1 MSDFSHLEEQDYT
14 KKFDPRL
21 FKKLFLQLRHHWK
34 SMGFVALMMVVLA
47 VTDVLMPL
55 LTRHAIDNYVVAT
68 GAAMSLW
75 PFILV
80 YLAIIALQVAAV
92 FFFILVAGRIESR
105 VNYDMRM
112 KGFRKLQELPF
123 SYYDR
128 TSVGFLMSR
137 LTSDVVHLAEAF
149 GWGLVDLVWALIFL
163 ISVTV
168 AMLIINW
175 QLALLVLTVVPVL
188 VLITIWFQKRILKA
202 QREVRKINS
211 RITGSFNEGIMG
223 AKTTK
228 TLVLEA
234 QNVSEFEQLTGR
246 MRKSAVRAATLSSLF
261 MPLVIAVSSVASAL
275 VLGQGAS
282 RVLNGVISLGTL
294 TAFVSYSVQFFHPIR
309 DIAAAFSEL
318 QRIQAA
324 AERVV
329 SLLETEPDIQDSPE
343 VVAKYGDNFHPK
355 RENWEPIHGAVEFQ
369 DVTFRYKD
377 GETVL
382 RHFNLKVEPGQTVAI
397 VGPTGAGKSTIV
409 NLLCRFYEPTEG
421 SILID
426 GRDYRERSQLWL
438 QSSLG
443 YVLQEPHLFS
453 GTVMDNLRYAN
464 PEASEEEAMAAARL
478 VNADAFIQKMDKG
491 YEAQVGEGGSR
502 LSTGEKQLISFARAI
517 LHNPRLFVL
526 DEATSSVDTETE
538 VLIQH
543 AIERTLMGRTSFII
557 AHRLSTIRKA
567 DRILL
572 LEDGVITEEGR
583 HEELLARRGAYYQM
597 YTNQFREEAASA
609 VLGAGK
615 REKSKGK
622 KEAS

>member
-1 MSDFSHLEEQDYT
+1 MSNTSFIEEQDYT
-14 KKFDPRL
+14 KKFDPGL
-21 FKKLFLQLRHHWK
+21 FKKLFVRMRRHWK
-34 SMGFVALMMVVLA
+34 AMGFVALMMVVLA
-47 VTDVLMPL
+47 VTDVFIPL
-55 LTRHAIDNYVVAT
+55 LTRHAIDNYIVVNEAT
-68 GAAMSLW
+68 QSLW

-80 YLAIIALQVAAV
+80 YLVIIILQVASI
-92 FFFILVAGRIESR
+92 FFFILVAGFIESR

-112 KGFRKLQELPF
+112 LGFKKLQELPF

-149 GWGLVDLVWALIFL
+149 GWGLVDLVWASIFL
-163 ISVTV
+163 VSVTIS
-168 AMLIINW
+168 MLIINW
-175 QLALLVLTVVPVL
+175 QLALLVLAVVPVL
-188 VLITIWFQKRILKA
+188 AIITAWFQKRILKA

-228 TLVLEA
+228 TLVREE
-234 QNVSEFEQLTGR
+234 QNVAEFVDLTGTMKR
-246 MRKSAVRAATLSSLF
+246 AAIRAATLSALF
-261 MPLVIAVSSVASAL
+261 MPLVIAVSSIASAL
-275 VLGQGAS
+275 VLGEGAS
-282 RVLNGVISLGTL
+282 RVLGGVISLGTL

-329 SLLETEPDIQDSPE
+329 SLLETEPDIKDTPE
-343 VVAKYGDNFHPK
+343 VVARYGDNFHPK
-355 RENWEPIHGAVEFQ
+355 RENWEPITGEVEFR

-377 GETVL
+377 GEEVL
-382 RHFNLKVEPGQTVAI
+382 RNFNLKVKPGETIAI

-409 NLLCRFYEPTEG
+409 NLLCRFYEPTQG

-426 GRDYRERSQLWL
+426 GKDYRERSQLWL

-453 GTVMDNLRYAN
+453 GTVMDNLRYAH
-464 PEASEEEAMAAARL
+464 PEASEEDAMRAAKL

-491 YEAQVGEGGSR
+491 YDTPVGEGGSR

-538 VLIQH
+538 VMIQH
-543 AIERTLMGRTSFII
+543 AIEQTLAGRTSFII

-572 LEDGVITEEGR
+572 LEDGVITEEGK
-583 HEELLARRGAYYQM
+583 HEELLKKRRGYYKL
-597 YTNQFREEAASA
+597 YTNQFREEAASQ
-609 VLGAGK
+609 VLGKG
-615 REKSKGK
+615 KSK
-622 KEAS
+622 E

>member
-1 MSDFSHLEEQDYT
+1 MSNTSFIEEQDYT
-14 KKFDPRL
+14 KKFDPGL
-21 FKKLFLQLRHHWK
+21 FKKLFVRMRRHWK
-34 SMGFVALMMVVLA
+34 AMGFVALMMVVLA
-47 VTDVLMPL
+47 VTDVFIPL
-55 LTRHAIDNYVVAT
+55 LTRHAIDNYIVVNEAT
-68 GAAMSLW
+68 QSLW

-80 YLAIIALQVAAV
+80 YLVIIILQVASI
-92 FFFILVAGRIESR
+92 FFFILVAGFIESR

-112 KGFRKLQELPF
+112 LGFKKLQELPF

-149 GWGLVDLVWALIFL
+149 GWGLVDLVWASIFL
-163 ISVTV
+163 VSVTIS
-168 AMLIINW
+168 MLIINW
-175 QLALLVLTVVPVL
+175 QLALLVLAVVPVL
-188 VLITIWFQKRILKA
+188 AIITAWFQKRILKA

-228 TLVLEA
+228 TLVREE
-234 QNVSEFEQLTGR
+234 QNVAEFVDLTGTMKR
-246 MRKSAVRAATLSSLF
+246 AAIRAATLSALF
-261 MPLVIAVSSVASAL
+261 MPLVIAVSSIASAL
-275 VLGQGAS
+275 VLGEGAS
-282 RVLNGVISLGTL
+282 RVLGGVISLGTL

-329 SLLETEPDIQDSPE
+329 SLLETEPDIKDTPE
-343 VVAKYGDNFHPK
+343 VVARYGDNFHPK
-355 RENWEPIHGAVEFQ
+355 RENWEPITGEVEFH

-377 GETVL
+377 GEEVL
-382 RHFNLKVEPGQTVAI
+382 RNFNLKVKPGETIAI

-409 NLLCRFYEPTEG
+409 NLLCRFYEPTQG

-426 GRDYRERSQLWL
+426 GKDYRERSQLWL

-453 GTVMDNLRYAN
+453 GTVMDNLRYAH
-464 PEASEEEAMAAARL
+464 PEASEEDAMRAAKL

-491 YEAQVGEGGSR
+491 YDTPVGEGGSR

-538 VLIQH
+538 VMIQH
-543 AIERTLMGRTSFII
+543 AIEQTLAGRTSFII

-572 LEDGVITEEGR
+572 LEDGVITEEGK
-583 HEELLARRGAYYQM
+583 HEELLKKRGGYYKL
-597 YTNQFREEAASA
+597 YTNQFREEAASQ
-609 VLGAGK
+609 VLGKG
-615 REKSKGK
+615 KSK
-622 KEAS
+622 E

>member
-1 MSDFSHLEEQDYT
+1 MSNTSFIEEQDYT
-14 KKFDPRL
+14 KKFDPGL
-21 FKKLFLQLRHHWK
+21 FKKLFVRMRRHWK
-34 SMGFVALMMVVLA
+34 AMGFVALMMVVLA
-47 VTDVLMPL
+47 VTDVFIPL
-55 LTRHAIDNYVVAT
+55 LTRHAIDNYIVVNEAT
-68 GAAMSLW
+68 QSLW

-80 YLAIIALQVAAV
+80 YLVIIILQVASI
-92 FFFILVAGRIESR
+92 FFFILVAGFIESR

-112 KGFRKLQELPF
+112 LGFKKLQELPF

-149 GWGLVDLVWALIFL
+149 GWGLVDLVWASIFL
-163 ISVTV
+163 VSVTIS
-168 AMLIINW
+168 MLIINW
-175 QLALLVLTVVPVL
+175 QLALLVLAVVPVL
-188 VLITIWFQKRILKA
+188 AIITAWFQKRILKA

-228 TLVLEA
+228 TLVREE
-234 QNVSEFEQLTGR
+234 QNVAEFVDLTGTMKR
-246 MRKSAVRAATLSSLF
+246 AAIRAATLSALF
-261 MPLVIAVSSVASAL
+261 MPLVIAVSSIASAL
-275 VLGQGAS
+275 VLGEGAS
-282 RVLNGVISLGTL
+282 RVLGGVISLGTL

-329 SLLETEPDIQDSPE
+329 SLLETEPDIKDTPE
-343 VVAKYGDNFHPK
+343 VVARYGDNFHPK
-355 RENWEPIHGAVEFQ
+355 RENWESITGEVEFR

-377 GETVL
+377 GEEVL
-382 RHFNLKVEPGQTVAI
+382 RNFNLKVKPGETIAI

-409 NLLCRFYEPTEG
+409 NLLCRFYEPTQG

-426 GRDYRERSQLWL
+426 GKDYRERSQLWL

-453 GTVMDNLRYAN
+453 GTVMDNLRYAH
-464 PEASEEEAMAAARL
+464 PEASEEDAMRAAKL

-491 YEAQVGEGGSR
+491 YDTPVGEGGSR

-538 VLIQH
+538 VMIQH
-543 AIERTLMGRTSFII
+543 AIEQTLAGRTSFII

-572 LEDGVITEEGR
+572 LEDGVITEEGK
-583 HEELLARRGAYYQM
+583 HEELLKKRGGYYKL
-597 YTNQFREEAASA
+597 YTNQFREEAASQ
-609 VLGAGK
+609 VLGKG
-615 REKSKGK
+615 KSK
-622 KEAS
+622 E

>member
-1 MSDFSHLEEQDYT
+1 MSDTSHIEEQDYT

-21 FKKLFLQLRHHWK
+21 FQKLFLHMRHHWK
-34 SMGFVALMMVVLA
+34 KMYFIAAMMAVLA
-47 VTDVLMPL
+47 MTDVLMPL
-55 LTRHAIDNYVVAT
+55 MTRHAIDNYIVP
-68 GAAMSLW
+68 GAAGGSLW
-75 PFILV
+75 PFGLL
-80 YLAIIALQVAAV
+80 YLAIILVQVASI
-92 FFFILVAGRIESR
+92 FFFILVAGRVEAN
-105 VNYDMRM
+105 VNHDMRM

-128 TSVGFLMSR
+128 TSVGYLMSR
-137 LTSDVVHLAEAF
+137 LTSDTNNLAEAF
-149 GWGLVDLVWALIFL
+149 GWGLVDLVWSVIFL
-163 ISVTV
+163 ISVTT
-168 AMLIINW
+168 AMMIINW
-175 QLALLVLTVVPVL
+175 QLALLIMAVLPLL
-188 VLITIWFQKRILKA
+188 VLITLYFQKRILKA

-211 RITGSFNEGIMG
+211 RITGAFNEGIMG

-228 TLVLEA
+228 SLVREE
-234 QNVSEFEQLTGR
+234 QNFREFSELTGT
-246 MRKSAVRAATLSSLF
+246 MRRAAVRAGTLNSLF
-261 MPLVIAVSSVASAL
+261 LPLVIAVSSLATAFVLRESAGR
-275 VLGQGAS
+275 VLQGA
-282 RVLNGVISLGTL
+282 LSLGTV
-294 TAFVSYSVQFFHPIR
+294 TAFVNYSVQFFNPIR
-309 DIAAAFSEL
+309 DIAATFAEL

-343 VVAKYGDNFHPK
+343 VVARYGDNFHPRK
-355 RENWEPIHGAVEFQ
+355 ENWEPIEGRVEFR

-377 GETVL
+377 GEEVL
-382 RHFNLKVEPGQTVAI
+382 KNFNLVVQPGETIAI

-409 NLLCRFYEPTEG
+409 NLLCRFYEPTQG

-453 GTVMDNLRYAN
+453 GSVMDNLRYAD
-464 PEASEEEAMAAARL
+464 PEASEEEAIRAARL
-478 VNADAFIQKMDKG
+478 VNADAFVQKMDKG
-491 YEAQVGEGGSR
+491 YDTPVGEGGSR

-538 VLIQH
+538 VMIQH
-543 AIERTLMGRTSFII
+543 AIERTLAGRTSFII

-572 LEDGVITEEGR
+572 LEDGQITEEGR
-583 HEELLARRGAYYQM
+583 HEELLRRRGAYYEL
-597 YTNQFREEAASA
+597 YTNQFREEAASQ
-609 VLGAGK
+609 VLGKKDGK
-615 REKSKGK
+615 N
-622 KEAS
+622 EA

>member
-1 MSDFSHLEEQDYT
+1 MSNTSFIEEQDYT
-14 KKFDPRL
+14 KKFDPGL
-21 FKKLFLQLRHHWK
+21 FKKIFVRMRRHWK
-34 SMGFVALMMVVLA
+34 AMGFVALMMVVLA
-47 VTDVLMPL
+47 VTDVLIPL
-55 LTRHAIDNYVVAT
+55 LTRHAIDNYIMVNEAT
-68 GAAMSLW
+68 QSLW

-80 YLAIIALQVAAV
+80 YLVIIILQVASI
-92 FFFILVAGRIESR
+92 FFFILVAGFIESR

-112 KGFRKLQELPF
+112 LGFKKLQELPF

-149 GWGLVDLVWALIFL
+149 GWGLVDLVWASIFL
-163 ISVTV
+163 VSVTI

-175 QLALLVLTVVPVL
+175 QLALLVLAVVPVL
-188 VLITIWFQKRILKA
+188 AIITAWFQKRILKA

-211 RITGSFNEGIMG
+211 HITGSFNEGIMG

-228 TLVLEA
+228 TLVREE
-234 QNVSEFEQLTGR
+234 QNVAEFVDLTGTMKR
-246 MRKSAVRAATLSSLF
+246 AAIRAATLSALF
-261 MPLVIAVSSVASAL
+261 MPLVIAVSSIASAL
-275 VLGQGAS
+275 VLGEGAS
-282 RVLNGVISLGTL
+282 RVLGGVISLGTL

-329 SLLETEPDIQDSPE
+329 SLLETEPDIKDTAE
-343 VVAKYGDNFHPK
+343 VVARYGDNFHPK
-355 RENWEPIHGAVEFQ
+355 RENWEPITGEVAFR

-377 GETVL
+377 GEEVL
-382 RHFNLKVEPGQTVAI
+382 RNFNLKVKPGETIAI

-409 NLLCRFYEPTEG
+409 NLLCRFYEPTSG

-453 GTVMDNLRYAN
+453 GTVMDNLRYAQ
-464 PEASEEEAMAAARL
+464 PDASEEDAMRAAKL

-491 YEAQVGEGGSR
+491 YDTPVGEGGSR

-538 VLIQH
+538 VMIQH
-543 AIERTLMGRTSFII
+543 AIEQTLAGRTSFII

-572 LEDGVITEEGR
+572 LEDGIITEEGK
-583 HEELLARRGAYYQM
+583 HEELLKKRGGYYKL
-597 YTNQFREEAASA
+597 YTNQFREEAASQ
-609 VLGAGK
+609 VLGKAK
-615 REKSKGK
+615 PKQ
-622 KEAS
+622 

>member
-1 MSDFSHLEEQDYT
+1 MSNTSFIEEQDYT
-14 KKFDPRL
+14 KKFDPGL
-21 FKKLFLQLRHHWK
+21 FKKLFVRMRRHWK
-34 SMGFVALMMVVLA
+34 AMGFVALMMVVLA
-47 VTDVLMPL
+47 VTDVFIPL
-55 LTRHAIDNYVVAT
+55 LTRHAIDNYIVVNEAT
-68 GAAMSLW
+68 QSLW

-80 YLAIIALQVAAV
+80 YLVIIILQVASI
-92 FFFILVAGRIESR
+92 FFFILVAGFIESR

-112 KGFRKLQELPF
+112 LGFKKLQELPF

-149 GWGLVDLVWALIFL
+149 GWGLVDLVWASIFL
-163 ISVTV
+163 VSVTIS
-168 AMLIINW
+168 MLIINW
-175 QLALLVLTVVPVL
+175 QLALLVLAVVPVL
-188 VLITIWFQKRILKA
+188 AIITAWFQKRILKA

-228 TLVLEA
+228 TLVREE
-234 QNVSEFEQLTGR
+234 QNVAEFVDLTGTMKR
-246 MRKSAVRAATLSSLF
+246 AAIRAATLSALF
-261 MPLVIAVSSVASAL
+261 MPLVIAVSSIASAL
-275 VLGQGAS
+275 VLGEGAS
-282 RVLNGVISLGTL
+282 RVLGGVISLGTL

-329 SLLETEPDIQDSPE
+329 SLLETEPDIKDTPE
-343 VVAKYGDNFHPK
+343 VVARYGDNFHPK
-355 RENWEPIHGAVEFQ
+355 RENWEPITGEVEFR

-377 GETVL
+377 GEEVL
-382 RHFNLKVEPGQTVAI
+382 RNFNLKVKPGETIAI

-409 NLLCRFYEPTEG
+409 NLLCRFYEPTQG

-426 GRDYRERSQLWL
+426 GKDYRERSQLWL

-453 GTVMDNLRYAN
+453 GTVMDNLRYAH
-464 PEASEEEAMAAARL
+464 PEASEEDAMRAAKL

-491 YEAQVGEGGSR
+491 YDTPVGEGGSR

-538 VLIQH
+538 VMIQH
-543 AIERTLMGRTSFII
+543 AIEQTLAGRTSFII

-572 LEDGVITEEGR
+572 LEDGVITEEGK
-583 HEELLARRGAYYQM
+583 HEELLKKRGGYYKL
-597 YTNQFREEAASA
+597 YTNQFREEAASQ
-609 VLGAGK
+609 VLGKG
-615 REKSKGK
+615 KSK
-622 KEAS
+622 E

>member
-1 MSDFSHLEEQDYT
+1 MSDFSYLEEQDYT
-14 KKFDPRL
+14 KKFDP
-21 FKKLFLQLRHHWK
+21 KLFGKLFVQLRRHWK

-47 VTDVLMPL
+47 VTDVFIPL
-55 LTRHAIDNYVVAT
+55 LTRHAIDNYIVVNEA
-68 GAAMSLW
+68 GQSLL

-80 YLAIIALQVAAV
+80 YLVIIALQVSSI

-137 LTSDVVHLAEAF
+137 LTSDVTHLAEAF
-149 GWGLVDLVWALIFL
+149 GWGLVDLVWASIFL
-163 ISVTV
+163 ISVTI

-175 QLALLVLTVVPVL
+175 QLALLVLLVVPVL
-188 VLITIWFQKRILKA
+188 AVITVWFQKRILKA

-234 QNVSEFEQLTGR
+234 QNVAEFETLTGN
-246 MRKSAVRAATLSSLF
+246 MRKAAVRAATLSALF
-261 MPLVIAVSSVASAL
+261 MPLVIAVSSIASAL

-282 RVLNGVISLGTL
+282 QVLGGVLSLGTL

-329 SLLETEPDIQDSPE
+329 SLLETEPDIKDSPE
-343 VVAKYGDNFHPK
+343 VVAKYGDNFRPK
-355 RENWEPIHGAVEFQ
+355 KENWEKIQGAVEFR

-382 RHFNLKVEPGQTVAI
+382 THFNLKVKPGKTVAI

-409 NLLCRFYEPTEG
+409 NLLCRFYEPTHG

-464 PEASEEEAMAAARL
+464 PEATEEEAMAAARL

-491 YEAQVGEGGSR
+491 YLSQVGEGGGR

-538 VLIQH
+538 MLIQH
-543 AIERTLMGRTSFII
+543 AIEQTLAGRTSFII

-583 HEELLARRGAYYQM
+583 HEELLAKRGAYYQL

-615 REKSKGK
+615 REKE
-622 KEAS
+622 KEQKDK

>member
-1 MSDFSHLEEQDYT
+1 MSNTSFIEEQDYT
-14 KKFDPRL
+14 KKFDPGL
-21 FKKLFLQLRHHWK
+21 FKKLFVRMRRHWK
-34 SMGFVALMMVVLA
+34 AMGFVALMMVVLA
-47 VTDVLMPL
+47 VTDVLIPL
-55 LTRHAIDNYVVAT
+55 LTRHAIDNYIMVNEAT
-68 GAAMSLW
+68 QSLW

-80 YLAIIALQVAAV
+80 YLVIIILQVASI
-92 FFFILVAGRIESR
+92 FFFILVAGFIESR

-112 KGFRKLQELPF
+112 LGFKKLQELPF

-149 GWGLVDLVWALIFL
+149 GWGLVDLVWASIFL
-163 ISVTV
+163 VSVTI

-175 QLALLVLTVVPVL
+175 QLALLVLAVVPVL
-188 VLITIWFQKRILKA
+188 AIITAWFQKRILKA

-228 TLVLEA
+228 TLVREE
-234 QNVSEFEQLTGR
+234 QNVAEFVDLTGTMKR
-246 MRKSAVRAATLSSLF
+246 AAIRAATLSALF
-261 MPLVIAVSSVASAL
+261 MPLVIAVSSIASAL
-275 VLGQGAS
+275 VLGEGAS
-282 RVLNGVISLGTL
+282 RVLGGVISLGTL

-329 SLLETEPDIQDSPE
+329 SLLETEPDIKDTAE
-343 VVAKYGDNFHPK
+343 VVARYGDNFHPK
-355 RENWEPIHGAVEFQ
+355 RENWEPITGEVEFR
-369 DVTFRYKD
+369 DVTFCYKD
-377 GETVL
+377 GEEVL
-382 RHFNLKVEPGQTVAI
+382 RNFNLKVKPGETIAI

-409 NLLCRFYEPTEG
+409 NLLCRFYEPTSG

-453 GTVMDNLRYAN
+453 GTVMDNLRYAH
-464 PEASEEEAMAAARL
+464 PEASEEDAMRAAKL

-491 YEAQVGEGGSR
+491 YDTPVGEGGSR

-538 VLIQH
+538 VMIQH
-543 AIERTLMGRTSFII
+543 AIEQTLAGRTSFII

-572 LEDGVITEEGR
+572 LEDGIITEEGK
-583 HEELLARRGAYYQM
+583 HEELLKKRGGYYKL
-597 YTNQFREEAASA
+597 YTNQFREEAASQ
-609 VLGAGK
+609 VLGKAK
-615 REKSKGK
+615 PKQ
-622 KEAS
+622 

>member
-1 MSDFSHLEEQDYT
+1 MSNTSFIEEQDYT
-14 KKFDPRL
+14 KKFDPGL
-21 FKKLFLQLRHHWK
+21 FKKLFVRMRRHWK
-34 SMGFVALMMVVLA
+34 AMGFVALMMVVLA
-47 VTDVLMPL
+47 VTDVFIPL
-55 LTRHAIDNYVVAT
+55 LTRHAIDNYIVVNEAT
-68 GAAMSLW
+68 QSLW

-80 YLAIIALQVAAV
+80 YLVIIILQVASI
-92 FFFILVAGRIESR
+92 FFFILVAGFIESR

-112 KGFRKLQELPF
+112 LGFKKLQELPF
-123 SYYDR
+123 SYHDR

-149 GWGLVDLVWALIFL
+149 GWGLVDLVWASIFL
-163 ISVTV
+163 VSVTIS
-168 AMLIINW
+168 MLIINW
-175 QLALLVLTVVPVL
+175 QLALLVLAVVPVL
-188 VLITIWFQKRILKA
+188 AIITAWFQKRILKA

-228 TLVLEA
+228 TLVREE
-234 QNVSEFEQLTGR
+234 QNVAEFVDLTGTMKR
-246 MRKSAVRAATLSSLF
+246 AAIRAATLSALF
-261 MPLVIAVSSVASAL
+261 MPLVIAVSSIASAL
-275 VLGQGAS
+275 VLGEGAS
-282 RVLNGVISLGTL
+282 RVLGGVISLGTL

-329 SLLETEPDIQDSPE
+329 SLLETEPDIKDTPE
-343 VVAKYGDNFHPK
+343 VVARYGDNFHPK
-355 RENWEPIHGAVEFQ
+355 RENWEPITGEVEFR

-377 GETVL
+377 GEEVL
-382 RHFNLKVEPGQTVAI
+382 RNFNLKVKPGETIAI

-409 NLLCRFYEPTEG
+409 NLLCRFYEPTQG

-426 GRDYRERSQLWL
+426 GKDYRERSQLWL

-453 GTVMDNLRYAN
+453 GTVMDNLRYAH
-464 PEASEEEAMAAARL
+464 PEASEEDAMRAAKL

-491 YEAQVGEGGSR
+491 YDTPVGEGGSR

-538 VLIQH
+538 VMIQH
-543 AIERTLMGRTSFII
+543 AIEQTLAGRTSFII

-572 LEDGVITEEGR
+572 LEDGVITEEGK
-583 HEELLARRGAYYQM
+583 HEELLKKRGGYYKL
-597 YTNQFREEAASA
+597 YTNQFREEAASQ
-609 VLGAGK
+609 VLGKG
-615 REKSKGK
+615 KSK
-622 KEAS
+622 E

>member
-1 MSDFSHLEEQDYT
+1 MSNTSFIEEQDYT
-14 KKFDPRL
+14 KKFDPGL
-21 FKKLFLQLRHHWK
+21 FKKIFVRMRRHWK
-34 SMGFVALMMVVLA
+34 AMGFVALMMVVLA
-47 VTDVLMPL
+47 VTDVLIPL
-55 LTRHAIDNYVVAT
+55 LTRHAIDNYIMVNEAT
-68 GAAMSLW
+68 QSLW

-80 YLAIIALQVAAV
+80 YLVIIILQVASI
-92 FFFILVAGRIESR
+92 FFFILVAGFIESR

-112 KGFRKLQELPF
+112 LGFKKLQELPF

-149 GWGLVDLVWALIFL
+149 GWGLVDLVWASIFL
-163 ISVTV
+163 VSVTI

-175 QLALLVLTVVPVL
+175 QLALLVLAVVPVL
-188 VLITIWFQKRILKA
+188 AIITAWFQKRILKA

-228 TLVLEA
+228 TLVREE
-234 QNVSEFEQLTGR
+234 QNVAEFVDLTGTMKR
-246 MRKSAVRAATLSSLF
+246 AAIRAATLSALF
-261 MPLVIAVSSVASAL
+261 MPLVIAVSSIASAL
-275 VLGQGAS
+275 VLGEGAS
-282 RVLNGVISLGTL
+282 RVLGGVISLGTL

-329 SLLETEPDIQDSPE
+329 SLLETEPDIKDTAE
-343 VVAKYGDNFHPK
+343 VVARYGDNFHPK
-355 RENWEPIHGAVEFQ
+355 RENWEPITGEVAFR

-377 GETVL
+377 GEEVL
-382 RHFNLKVEPGQTVAI
+382 RNFNLKVKPGETIAI

-409 NLLCRFYEPTEG
+409 NLLCRFYEPTSG

-453 GTVMDNLRYAN
+453 GTVMDNLRYAH
-464 PEASEEEAMAAARL
+464 PEASEEDAMRAAKL

-491 YEAQVGEGGSR
+491 YDTPVGEGGSR

-538 VLIQH
+538 VMIQH
-543 AIERTLMGRTSFII
+543 AIEQTLAGRTSFII

-572 LEDGVITEEGR
+572 LEDGIITEEGK
-583 HEELLARRGAYYQM
+583 HEELLKKRGGYYKL
-597 YTNQFREEAASA
+597 YTNQFREEAASQ
-609 VLGAGK
+609 VLGKAK
-615 REKSKGK
+615 PKQ
-622 KEAS
+622 

>member
-1 MSDFSHLEEQDYT
+1 MSNTSFIEEQDYT
-14 KKFDPRL
+14 KKFDPGL
-21 FKKLFLQLRHHWK
+21 FKKLFVRMRRHWK
-34 SMGFVALMMVVLA
+34 AMGFVALMMVVLA
-47 VTDVLMPL
+47 VTDVFIPL
-55 LTRHAIDNYVVAT
+55 LTRHAIDNYIVVNEAT
-68 GAAMSLW
+68 QSLW

-80 YLAIIALQVAAV
+80 YLVIIILQVASI
-92 FFFILVAGRIESR
+92 FFFILVAGFIESR

-112 KGFRKLQELPF
+112 LGFKKLQELPF

-149 GWGLVDLVWALIFL
+149 GWGLVDLVWASIFL
-163 ISVTV
+163 VSVTIS
-168 AMLIINW
+168 MLIINW
-175 QLALLVLTVVPVL
+175 QLALLVLAVVPVL
-188 VLITIWFQKRILKA
+188 AIITAWFQKRILKA

-228 TLVLEA
+228 TLVREE
-234 QNVSEFEQLTGR
+234 QNVAEFVDLTGTMKR
-246 MRKSAVRAATLSSLF
+246 AAIRAATLSALF
-261 MPLVIAVSSVASAL
+261 MPLVIAVSSIASAL
-275 VLGQGAS
+275 VLGEGAS
-282 RVLNGVISLGTL
+282 RVLGGVISLGTL

-329 SLLETEPDIQDSPE
+329 SLLETEPDIKDTPE
-343 VVAKYGDNFHPK
+343 VVARYGDNFHPK
-355 RENWEPIHGAVEFQ
+355 RESWESITGEVEFR

-377 GETVL
+377 GEEVL
-382 RHFNLKVEPGQTVAI
+382 RNFNLKVKPGETIAI

-409 NLLCRFYEPTEG
+409 NLLCRFYEPTQG

-426 GRDYRERSQLWL
+426 GKDYRERSQLWL

-453 GTVMDNLRYAN
+453 GTVMDNLRYAH
-464 PEASEEEAMAAARL
+464 PEASEEDAMRAAKL

-491 YEAQVGEGGSR
+491 YDTPVGEGGSR

-538 VLIQH
+538 VMIQH
-543 AIERTLMGRTSFII
+543 AIEQPLAGRTSFII

-572 LEDGVITEEGR
+572 LEDGVITEEGK
-583 HEELLARRGAYYQM
+583 HEELLKKRGGYYKL
-597 YTNQFREEAASA
+597 YTNQFREEAASQ
-609 VLGAGK
+609 VLGKG
-615 REKSKGK
+615 KSK
-622 KEAS
+622 E

>member
-1 MSDFSHLEEQDYT
+1 MSDFSYPEEQDYT
-14 KKFDPRL
+14 KKFDFRL
-21 FKKLFLQLRHHWK
+21 FKKLFLHMRRHWK
-34 SMGFVALMMVVLA
+34 SMGFVALMMSVMA
-47 VTDVLMPL
+47 ITDVFFPL
-55 LTRHAIDNYVVAT
+55 LTRHAIDNYITPGVAEV
-68 GAAMSLW
+68 SLL
-75 PFILV
+75 PFGLV
-80 YLAIIALQVAAV
+80 YLGIILLQVV
-92 FFFILVAGRIESR
+92 VIFFFILVAGRVEHR
-105 VNYDMRM
+105 VAFDMRQ

-128 TSVGFLMSR
+128 MSVGYLMSR
-137 LTSDVVHLAEAF
+137 LTSDTSNLSEAF
-149 GWGLVDLVWALIFL
+149 GWGLVDLVWASIFL
-163 ISVTV
+163 ISVTT

-175 QLALLVLTVVPVL
+175 QLALIVIAVVPL
-188 VLITIWFQKRILKA
+188 LALITIWFQKRILKA

-211 RITGSFNEGIMG
+211 RITSSFNEGIMG

-228 TLVLEA
+228 TLVREE
-234 QNVSEFEQLTGR
+234 QNVAEFKDLTGS
-246 MRKSAVRAATLSSLF
+246 MRRSAVRAATLSSLF
-261 MPLVIAVSSVASAL
+261 LPLVIAISSLASAF
-275 VLGQGAS
+275 VLGDGAS
-282 RVLNGVISLGTL
+282 RVLKGVLTLGTL
-294 TAFVSYSVQFFHPIR
+294 TAFVNYSVQFFNPIR
-309 DIAAAFSEL
+309 DIAATFSEL

-329 SLLETEPDIQDSPE
+329 SLLETEPDIKDTPE
-343 VVAKYGDNFHPK
+343 VAEKYGDNFHPK
-355 RENWEPIHGAVEFQ
+355 KENWEEITGEVEFR
-369 DVTFRYKD
+369 DVSFKYKN
-377 GETVL
+377 GEEVL
-382 RHFNLKVEPGQTVAI
+382 NNFNLKVKPGETIAI

-426 GRDYRERSQLWL
+426 GTDYRERSQLWL

-453 GTVMDNLRYAN
+453 GTVLDNLRYAH

-478 VNADAFIQKMDKG
+478 LNADAFIQKMDKG
-491 YEAQVGEGGSR
+491 YHTPVGEGGSR

-543 AIERTLMGRTSFII
+543 AIVQTLSGRTSFII

-572 LEDGVITEEGR
+572 LEDGIIKEEGK
-583 HEELLARRGAYYQM
+583 HEELLRLRGSYYDL
-597 YTNQFREEAASA
+597 YTNQFREEAAGQ
-609 VLGAGK
+609 VLSKVGA
-615 REKSKGK
+615 
-622 KEAS
+622 

>member
-1 MSDFSHLEEQDYT
+1 MSNTSFIEEQDYT
-14 KKFDPRL
+14 KKFDPGL
-21 FKKLFLQLRHHWK
+21 FKKIFVRMRRHWK
-34 SMGFVALMMVVLA
+34 AMGFVALMMVVLA
-47 VTDVLMPL
+47 VTDVLIPL
-55 LTRHAIDNYVVAT
+55 LTRHAIDNYIMVNEAT
-68 GAAMSLW
+68 QSLW

-80 YLAIIALQVAAV
+80 YLVIIILQVASI
-92 FFFILVAGRIESR
+92 FFFILVAGFIESR

-112 KGFRKLQELPF
+112 LGFKKLQELPF

-149 GWGLVDLVWALIFL
+149 GWGLVDLVWASIFL
-163 ISVTV
+163 VSVTI

-175 QLALLVLTVVPVL
+175 QLALLVLAVVPVL
-188 VLITIWFQKRILKA
+188 AIITAWFQKRILKA

-211 RITGSFNEGIMG
+211 HITGSFNEGIMG

-228 TLVLEA
+228 TLVREE
-234 QNVSEFEQLTGR
+234 QNVAEFVDLTGTMKR
-246 MRKSAVRAATLSSLF
+246 AAIRAATLSALF
-261 MPLVIAVSSVASAL
+261 MPLVIAVSSIASAL
-275 VLGQGAS
+275 VLGEGAS
-282 RVLNGVISLGTL
+282 RVLGGVISLGTL

-329 SLLETEPDIQDSPE
+329 SLLETEPDIKDTAE
-343 VVAKYGDNFHPK
+343 VVARYGDNFHPK
-355 RENWEPIHGAVEFQ
+355 RENWEPITGEVEFR

-377 GETVL
+377 GEEVL
-382 RHFNLKVEPGQTVAI
+382 RNFNLKVKPGETIAI

-409 NLLCRFYEPTEG
+409 NLLCRFYEPTSG

-453 GTVMDNLRYAN
+453 GTVMDNLRYAH
-464 PEASEEEAMAAARL
+464 PEASEEDAMRAAKL

-491 YEAQVGEGGSR
+491 YDTPVGEGGSR

-538 VLIQH
+538 VMIQH
-543 AIERTLMGRTSFII
+543 AIEQTLAGRTSFII

-572 LEDGVITEEGR
+572 LEDGIITEEGK
-583 HEELLARRGAYYQM
+583 HEELLKKRGGYYKL
-597 YTNQFREEAASA
+597 YTNQFREEAASQ
-609 VLGAGK
+609 VLGKAK
-615 REKSKGK
+615 PKQ
-622 KEAS
+622 

>member
-1 MSDFSHLEEQDYT
+1 MSNTSFIEEQDYT
-14 KKFDPRL
+14 KKFDPGL
-21 FKKLFLQLRHHWK
+21 FKKLFVRMRRHWK
-34 SMGFVALMMVVLA
+34 AMGFVALMMVVLA
-47 VTDVLMPL
+47 VTDVFIPL
-55 LTRHAIDNYVVAT
+55 LTRHAIDNYIVVNEAT
-68 GAAMSLW
+68 QSLW

-80 YLAIIALQVAAV
+80 YLVIIVLQVASI
-92 FFFILVAGRIESR
+92 FFFILVAGFIESR

-112 KGFRKLQELPF
+112 LGFKKLQELPF

-149 GWGLVDLVWALIFL
+149 GWGLVDLVWASIFL
-163 ISVTV
+163 VSVTIS
-168 AMLIINW
+168 MLIINW
-175 QLALLVLTVVPVL
+175 QLALLVLAVVPVL
-188 VLITIWFQKRILKA
+188 AIITAWFQKRILKA

-228 TLVLEA
+228 TLVREE
-234 QNVSEFEQLTGR
+234 QNVAEFVDLTGTMKR
-246 MRKSAVRAATLSSLF
+246 AAIRAATLSALF
-261 MPLVIAVSSVASAL
+261 MPLVIAVSSIASAL
-275 VLGQGAS
+275 VLGEGAS
-282 RVLNGVISLGTL
+282 RVLGGVISLGTL

-329 SLLETEPDIQDSPE
+329 SLLETEPDIQDTEE
-343 VVAKYGDNFHPK
+343 VVARYGDNFHPK
-355 RENWEPIHGAVEFQ
+355 RENWEPITGEVEFR

-377 GETVL
+377 GEEVL
-382 RHFNLKVEPGQTVAI
+382 RNFNLKVKPGETIAI

-409 NLLCRFYEPTEG
+409 NLLCRFYEPTQG

-426 GRDYRERSQLWL
+426 GKDYRERSQLWL

-453 GTVMDNLRYAN
+453 GTVMDNLRYAH
-464 PEASEEEAMAAARL
+464 PEASAEDAMRAAKL

-491 YEAQVGEGGSR
+491 YDTPVGEGGSR

-538 VLIQH
+538 VMIQH
-543 AIERTLMGRTSFII
+543 AIEQTLAGRTSFII

-572 LEDGVITEEGR
+572 LEDGVITEEGK
-583 HEELLARRGAYYQM
+583 HEELLKKRGGYYKL
-597 YTNQFREEAASA
+597 YTNQFREEAASQ
-609 VLGAGK
+609 VLKKG
-615 REKSKGK
+615 KSK
-622 KEAS
+622 E

>member
-1 MSDFSHLEEQDYT
+1 MSNTSFIEEQDYT
-14 KKFDPRL
+14 KKFDPGL
-21 FKKLFLQLRHHWK
+21 FKKIFVRMRRHWK
-34 SMGFVALMMVVLA
+34 AMGFVALMMVVLA
-47 VTDVLMPL
+47 VTDVLIPL
-55 LTRHAIDNYVVAT
+55 LTRHAIDNYIMVNEAT
-68 GAAMSLW
+68 QSLW

-80 YLAIIALQVAAV
+80 YLVIIILQVASI
-92 FFFILVAGRIESR
+92 FFFILVAGFIESR

-112 KGFRKLQELPF
+112 LGFKKLQELPF

-149 GWGLVDLVWALIFL
+149 GWGLVDLVWASIFL
-163 ISVTV
+163 VSVTI

-175 QLALLVLTVVPVL
+175 QLALLVLAVVPVL
-188 VLITIWFQKRILKA
+188 AIITAWFQKRILKA

-228 TLVLEA
+228 TLVREE
-234 QNVSEFEQLTGR
+234 QNVAEFVDLTGTMKR
-246 MRKSAVRAATLSSLF
+246 AAIRAATLSALF
-261 MPLVIAVSSVASAL
+261 MPLVIAVSSIASAL
-275 VLGQGAS
+275 VLGEGAS
-282 RVLNGVISLGTL
+282 RVLGGVISLGTL

-329 SLLETEPDIQDSPE
+329 SLLETEPDIKDTAE
-343 VVAKYGDNFHPK
+343 VVARYGDNFHPK
-355 RENWEPIHGAVEFQ
+355 RENWEPITGEVAFR

-377 GETVL
+377 GEEVL
-382 RHFNLKVEPGQTVAI
+382 RNFNLKVKPGETIAI

-409 NLLCRFYEPTEG
+409 NLLCRFYEPTSG

-453 GTVMDNLRYAN
+453 GTVMDNLRYAQ
-464 PEASEEEAMAAARL
+464 PDASEEDAMRAAKL

-491 YEAQVGEGGSR
+491 YDTPVGEGGSR

-538 VLIQH
+538 VMIQH
-543 AIERTLMGRTSFII
+543 AIEQTLAGRTSFII

-572 LEDGVITEEGR
+572 LEDGIITEEGK
-583 HEELLARRGAYYQM
+583 HEELLKKRGGYYKL
-597 YTNQFREEAASA
+597 YTNQFREEAASQ
-609 VLGAGK
+609 VLGKAK
-615 REKSKGK
+615 PKQ
-622 KEAS
+622 

>member
-1 MSDFSHLEEQDYT
+1 MSDFSHIEEQDYT
-14 KKFDPRL
+14 KKFDLGL
-21 FKKLFLQLRHHWK
+21 FKKLFFHVRRHWGK
-34 SMGFVALMMVVLA
+34 LALVAAMMAVLA
-47 VTDVLMPL
+47 ITDVMLPL
-55 LTRHAIDNYVVAT
+55 LTRHAIDHFIV
-68 GAAMSLW
+68 GASQDSFW
-75 PFILV
+75 PFGLV
-80 YLAIIALQVAAV
+80 YLLVILVQVASI
-92 FFFILVAGRIESR
+92 FLFILIAGKIEAR

-112 KGFRKLQELPF
+112 KGFKKLQELPF

-128 TSVGFLMSR
+128 MSVGYLMSR

-163 ISVTV
+163 VSVTV

-175 QLALLVLTVVPVL
+175 QLALVVVAVVPVL
-188 VLITIWFQKRILKA
+188 ALITIWFQKRILKA

-211 RITGSFNEGIMG
+211 RIIGSFNEGIMG

-228 TLVLEA
+228 SLVREE
-234 QNVSEFEQLTGR
+234 QNFVEFSQLTGS
-246 MRKSAVRAATLSSLF
+246 MRKAAVRAATLSSLF
-261 MPLVIAVSSVASAL
+261 LPLVIAISSLASAF

-282 RVLNGVISLGTL
+282 RVLGGIISLGTL
-294 TAFVSYSVQFFHPIR
+294 TAFVSYSVQFFNPIR
-309 DIAAAFSEL
+309 DIAATFAEM

-329 SLLETEPDIQDSPE
+329 SLLETEPDIQDSPG
-343 VVAKYGDNFHPK
+343 VVAVYGDNFHPK
-355 RENWEPIHGAVEFQ
+355 KENWEPLIGAVEFV
-369 DVTFRYKD
+369 DVSFKYKD
-377 GETVL
+377 GEEVL
-382 RHFNLKVEPGQTVAI
+382 KHFNLKVEPGQTIAI

-409 NLLCRFYEPTEG
+409 NLLCRFYEPTQG
-421 SILID
+421 SVLID

-453 GTVMDNLRYAN
+453 GSVLDNLRYAR

-491 YEAQVGEGGSR
+491 YETPVGEGGSR

-538 VLIQH
+538 VAIQH
-543 AIERTLMGRTSFII
+543 AIERTLEGRTSFII

-572 LEDGVITEEGR
+572 IEDGQIVEDGQ
-583 HEELLARRGAYYQM
+583 HEQLLKKRGAYYQL
-597 YTNQFREEAASA
+597 YTNQFREEAASQ
-609 VLGAGK
+609 VLG
-615 REKSKGK
+615 R
-622 KEAS
+622 KETAVK